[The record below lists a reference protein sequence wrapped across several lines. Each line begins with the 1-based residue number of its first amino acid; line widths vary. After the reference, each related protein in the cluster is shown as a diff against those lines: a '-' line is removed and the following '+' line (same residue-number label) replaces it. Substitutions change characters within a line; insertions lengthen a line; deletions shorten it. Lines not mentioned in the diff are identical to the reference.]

1 MLPILPISIS
11 FSKWLNLITL
21 MTKKVEVLTVCDE
34 EFNLLFKVGVMFDGA
49 KGPSDE
55 TRKKYDEV
63 LKWITNS
70 VKSGFV
76 ASKDHM
82 TLADLSFV
90 ATYSTL
96 RATGSVD
103 TRKFAF
109 NEAWFKRCQQQIPD
123 YHEACG
129 RGADVFGDFYRAA
142 RAGLHVSSIQML

>member
-1 MLPILPISIS
+1 
-11 FSKWLNLITL
+11 
-21 MTKKVEVLTVCDE
+21 
-34 EFNLLFKVGVMFDGA
+34 MFDGA
-49 KGPSDE
+49 KGPSEE
-55 TRKKYDEV
+55 TPKKYDEV

-82 TLADLSFV
+82 SLTDLSFI

-109 NEAWFKRCQQQIPD
+109 NEAWFKRCQQKIPN
-123 YHEACG
+123 YLAACL
-129 RGADVFGDFYRAA
+129 RGADVFGDFCRW
-142 RAGLHVSSIQML
+142 GLHVHIYYLFSSVQILQ